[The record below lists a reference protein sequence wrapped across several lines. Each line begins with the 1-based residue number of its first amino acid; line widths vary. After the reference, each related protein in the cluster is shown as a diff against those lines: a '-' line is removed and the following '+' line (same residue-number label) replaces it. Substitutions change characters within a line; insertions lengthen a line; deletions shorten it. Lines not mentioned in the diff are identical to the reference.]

1 MEQNKK
7 PLISETSETELD
19 PELEFDMCF
28 GCWRYFRF
36 RK

>member
-7 PLISETSETELD
+7 PLISETELD